1 MQLYSMY
8 TAGFEDAMKILTVT
22 MAKEKKLDIAV
33 KEFEV
38 STIIMSDTLYNNDKL

>member
-8 TAGFEDAMKILTVT
+8 TAGFEDAMKKLTVT
-22 MAKEKKLDIAV
+22 MAKEKKLDVVV

-38 STIIMSDTLYNNDKL
+38 S